1 MGLFD
6 ALTTAV
12 SGLQA
17 QSFAMQNI
25 SGNIANSQTTAYKGI
40 ETNFED
46 LIPGDSVPTRQIA
59 GGVIANSRATNNV
72 QGTIQSTTSTTDMAI
87 NGNGFFVVQAPT
99 GFNGNQPLF
108 GGIDSYTRRG
118 DFQLD
123 ANGYLVNGSGYFL
136 EGIPIDPTTGNP
148 VGSVATPLQFQGN
161 FLPSQRNDS
170 GELRD

>member
-1 MGLFD
+1 
-6 ALTTAV
+6 
-12 SGLQA
+12 
-17 QSFAMQNI
+17 
-25 SGNIANSQTTAYKGI
+25 
-40 ETNFED
+40 
-46 LIPGDSVPTRQIA
+46 
-59 GGVIANSRATNNV
+59 
-72 QGTIQSTTSTTDMAI
+72 MAI
-87 NGNGFFVVQAPT
+87 NGNGYFIVQAPT

-161 FLPSQRNDS
+161 FLPASATTQI
-170 GELRD
+170 ELRDQPPVHSADECIYRHNPEFRVAQSHGFQCGHDPTVAGTGMVVGSDVSLS